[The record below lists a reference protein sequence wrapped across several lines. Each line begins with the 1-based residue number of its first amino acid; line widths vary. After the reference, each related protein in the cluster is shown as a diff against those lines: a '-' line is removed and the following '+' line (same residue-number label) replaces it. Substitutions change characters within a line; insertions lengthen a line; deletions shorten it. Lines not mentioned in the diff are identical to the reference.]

1 MTILSELLKI
11 ATDSPFLSCLSQ
23 SSEARR
29 QGLDKH
35 EHVFQYAQDMRKI
48 DMRPR
53 NSRAYVLYMCC

>member
-29 QGLDKH
+29 QGLD
-35 EHVFQYAQDMRKI
+35 
-48 DMRPR
+48 
-53 NSRAYVLYMCC
+53 NRARVPMPETM